1 MFKFIIEGFIFLGII
16 IGAIYLYRWVVKP
29 EPVKPI
35 NPVASI
41 DELDKEVDQ
50 SVEQFTQTKQKVDAV
65 EEKVKAMKEKTK

>member
-1 MFKFIIEGFIFLGII
+1 MFKFIVEGLLFLGVII
-16 IGAIYLYRWVVKP
+16 AAIYLYRWLVKP
-29 EPVKPI
+29 EPVTPI

-50 SVEQFTQTKQKVDAV
+50 SVEQFTQAKQKVQAV